1 MAPSAPGSRRP
12 RSRGTRRGLQP
23 AVPGAPGAQPC
34 LTRER
39 GAMRR
44 GGAASAAT
52 ACAPLARLALPWVPS
67 HLVPLS
73 CRRHRPP
80 WPRECLRRASLP
92 VLCVQSFS
100 SSRVP
105 PQQPPPLGSI
115 FSALGG
121 AESAQGVVPPHLCPQ
136 LVPELG
142 DPNRQQSEGH
152 GGGRWGHR
160 GENLLPNSQGPAG
173 RTGVLTAGPCQG
185 HAPRSWTFCLGH
197 GCEARPVRPNSA

>member
-1 MAPSAPGSRRP
+1 MSHAGAGGDAPW
-12 RSRGTRRGLQP
+12 
-23 AVPGAPGAQPC
+23 
-34 LTRER
+34 
-39 GAMRR
+39 R
-44 GGAASAAT
+44 GGLGRDRVRP
-52 ACAPLARLALPWVPS
+52 ACPS
-67 HLVPLS
+67 GPSVGPQPPRPSVLS
-73 CRRHRPP
+73 P
-80 WPRECLRRASLP
+80 
-92 VLCVQSFS
+92 S
-100 SSRVP
+100 SSTLAQGVSETCLSPCSVCPEFLVQQSP
-105 PQQPPPLGSI
+105 PQPPPLGSI

-160 GENLLPNSQGPAG
+160 GENLLPNSRGRAG